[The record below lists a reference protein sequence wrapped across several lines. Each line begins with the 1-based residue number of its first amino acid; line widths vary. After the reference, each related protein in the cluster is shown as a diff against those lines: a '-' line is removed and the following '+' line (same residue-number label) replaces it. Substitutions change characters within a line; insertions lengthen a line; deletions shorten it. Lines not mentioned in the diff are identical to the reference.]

1 MAYKMG
7 EQRQA
12 IFLPMM
18 IDDYVSKD
26 APVRVYD
33 AFVDSLNFYELG
45 IPLEASLQGG
55 ADKYYPKQLLK
66 LLLYGYSSGIRSS
79 RKLEKACYE
88 NLAYIWLMGGL
99 KPDYRTIARFRSLY
113 KEAIKKILK
122 QCVRMCIKLDL
133 IEGNVFFTDG
143 SKFRANASINKT
155 RTEKGCEEYIK
166 EIEKEIEQVIDE
178 SEGIDTK
185 EQDERSLIKLKE
197 EVHDKAKLINKMKDV
212 LNTMKAQNKESINL
226 TDEDSVKAKG
236 RQGTH
241 AAYNVQSTVDGKHG
255 LIVHAEAVSQSNDF
269 NQLSVQ
275 VQAAAE
281 NVGKIPQHVCADA
294 GYADVEDIKKID
306 PQINVIVP
314 SSHQAQQDKGL
325 VPIHP
330 FDKKHFVYDAQNDR
344 YVCPEGKR
352 LKSVGFVDGDHKK
365 KRYQAQGSE
374 CQVCPHFGDPNLGQ
388 CTQSRNG
395 RRIIR
400 LADEKFK
407 EQLEVNYKRPE
418 NQDIYKLRKQT
429 VEHPFG
435 HIKRNLGAGQFLLR
449 GRAKVNAETSLFAT
463 CFNMARMITIVGIS
477 QLLIK
482 LVSS

>member
-7 EQRQA
+7 EQMQTT
-12 IFLPMM
+12 FLPTI
-18 IDDYVSKD
+18 IDDYVSKE

-33 AFVDSLNFYELG
+33 AFVDSLNFNELG
-45 IPLEASLQGG
+45 ISLEASLQGG

-66 LLLYGYSSGIRSS
+66 LVLYGYSYGIRSS
-79 RKLEKACYE
+79 RKLERACHE
-88 NLAYIWLMGGL
+88 NLTFIWLMGGL
-99 KPDYRTIARFRSLY
+99 KPDYRTIARFRSDS
-113 KEAIKKILK
+113 KEAIKKVLK

-133 IEGNVFFTDG
+133 IEGNTFFIDG

-155 RTEKGCEEYIK
+155 RTEKGCEEYIQ
-166 EIEKEIEQVIDE
+166 EIEKAIEQIVDE
-178 SEGIDTK
+178 SESIDAK
-185 EQDERSLIKLKE
+185 EQEERSLIKLKE
-197 EVHDKAKLINKMKDV
+197 EVHDKAKLINQMKDV

-226 TDEDSVKAKG
+226 TDEESVKAKG

-275 VQAAAE
+275 VQTAAE
-281 NVGKIPQHVCADA
+281 NVGHDPENVCADA
-294 GYADVEDIKKID
+294 GYADVEDIKKIN
-306 PQINVIVP
+306 PQINVVVP
-314 SSHQAQQDKGL
+314 SAHQAQEDKGV

-330 FDKKHFVYDAQNDR
+330 FDKQHFVYDDQHDQ
-344 YVCPEGKR
+344 YVCPVGNR
-352 LKSVGFVDGDHKK
+352 LKLVGFTDRDHKK
-365 KRYQAQGSE
+365 IRYQAEGRE
-374 CQVCPHFGDPNLGQ
+374 CQACPHFGNPDLDK
-388 CTQSRNG
+388 CTQSKYG

-400 LADEKFK
+400 LAEEKFK
-407 EQLEVNYKRPE
+407 EQLQANYKRPE
-418 NQDIYKLRKQT
+418 NQAIYQLRKQT

-449 GRAKVNAETSLFAT
+449 GKSKVDAETSLFAT
-463 CFNMARMITIVGIS
+463 CFNLVRMITIVGVS

-482 LVSS
+482 MVSS